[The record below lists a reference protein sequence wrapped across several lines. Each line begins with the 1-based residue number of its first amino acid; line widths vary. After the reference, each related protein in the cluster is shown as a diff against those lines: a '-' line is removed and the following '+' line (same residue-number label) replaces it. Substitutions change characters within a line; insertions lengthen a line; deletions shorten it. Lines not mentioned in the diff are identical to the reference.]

1 MALEVPHP
9 NTHSLYC
16 IETMSQTG
24 QITSSSLTTAFD
36 QGMTRPELFACPYCG
51 SDGLN
56 EPALVDHVLSDHADE
71 EESMVSLY
79 ARSPLAIPAVSCVV
93 NTNA

>member
-1 MALEVPHP
+1 MALEVPHTP
-9 NTHSLYC
+9 THTLSLCLCC
-16 IETMSQTG
+16 IETIRQAG
-24 QITSSSLTTAFD
+24 RITSSTLTTAFE

-79 ARSPLAIPAVSCVV
+79 TRAVPSRYLL
-93 NTNA
+93 